1 MIRNYSKTIG
11 ALAAASA
18 LVAGNASAEIE
29 GELHAG
35 YNSQYLFR
43 GIDRGTDMIEA
54 GADISTSWNGIDLS
68 AGVWYASIQDGNFG
82 NAGPIQLPDS
92 YDEVDL
98 YGEVSKDFGFATA
111 FVGYIW
117 YHNPD
122 AKVGILGQDVKL
134 IDDSQEIYVGLSRE
148 LFWGINGSLAYYWD
162 IETDNNGYS
171 ELALDKTFKLHD
183 CVDLVAGA
191 KLGYAAEEGQIQ
203 HTTLSVT
210 VNVKASD
217 TLTISPYIAY
227 SFQGPALEG
236 VNSNPAGKFLPPG
249 VLVNDQRDQLFGGV
263 KVAVSF

>member
-1 MIRNYSKTIG
+1 MMRNDSKTIG

-18 LVAGNASAEIE
+18 LVAGNASAEGIT

-35 YNSQYLFR
+35 YNSQYIFR
-43 GIDRGTDMIEA
+43 GIDLGTDMVEA

-68 AGVWYASIQDGNFG
+68 AGAWYASIQDGNFG
-82 NAGPIQLPDS
+82 NAGPLQVPDS
-92 YDEVDL
+92 YDEIDL

-122 AKVGILGQDVKL
+122 AQVGIFGQNVKL
-134 IDDSQEIYVGLSRE
+134 IDDSQELYVGLSRE

-162 IETDNNGYS
+162 IETDNNGYT
-171 ELALDKTFKLHD
+171 ELGLDKTFKLHD
-183 CVDLVAGA
+183 CVDLVTAA
-191 KLGYAAEEGQIQ
+191 KLGYAAEEGLIQ

-210 VNVKASD
+210 VNVKATD

-227 SFQGPALEG
+227 SFQGAALEAFD
-236 VNSNPAGKFLPPG
+236 SNPLNKFPVGAP
-249 VLVNDQRDQLFGGV
+249 VNDQRDQFFGGV